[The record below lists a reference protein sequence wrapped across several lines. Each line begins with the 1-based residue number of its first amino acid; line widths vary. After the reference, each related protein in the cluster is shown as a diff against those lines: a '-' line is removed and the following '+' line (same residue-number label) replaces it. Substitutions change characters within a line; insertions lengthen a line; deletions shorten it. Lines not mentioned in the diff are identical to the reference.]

1 MVRMWE
7 KFKDVSSIGIADISA
22 TGISAIFWFYV
33 ASMLGPETYGHITY
47 ALSIAG
53 LASTISLLGASNTL
67 TVYTSKKIPIQPTL
81 YVITLSAGIISSI
94 IVFFIFFDIG
104 TSLLILGYIIFGLVI
119 AEILGRKL
127 YKEYAKYVLIQ
138 RILMVS
144 LAIGFYYIIGE
155 NGILIGI
162 SSSFAP
168 YIFGI
173 VKGFRKNKIEFKL
186 VKERIGFIT
195 NSYLQTLSGILS
207 GSLDKLIIGPLFGF
221 ALLGNYS
228 LSLQFLSLLT
238 LIPIAV
244 GKYLMPND
252 ASGNENKK
260 LKKMVI
266 LFSIVL
272 AILGFTIGP
281 IVITS
286 VFPKF
291 TEAEEVIRIVS
302 ISVIPSTIAMTYQ
315 TKFLGKEK
323 SRLVL
328 ISSSI
333 WTGTQIIGILI
344 LGNYF
349 GVNGIAFSLVL
360 GTTASA
366 IYSFFANKTILNK
379 SDKLE
384 KD

>member
-1 MVRMWE
+1 MIKIWG
-7 KFKDVSSIGIADISA
+7 KFKDLSSISIADISA
-22 TGISAIFWFYV
+22 SGISAVFWFYI
-33 ASMLGPETYGHITY
+33 ASILGPETYGHITY

-67 TVYTSKKIPIQPTL
+67 TVYTAKKIPIQPAL
-81 YVITLSAGIISSI
+81 YIITLSAGTISSI
-94 IVFFIFFDIG
+94 IVFLIFFDIG

-119 AEILGRKL
+119 AEILGHKL

-144 LAIGFYYIIGE
+144 LSIGLYHIIGE

-162 SSSFAP
+162 SSSFIP
-168 YIFGI
+168 YIIGI
-173 VKGFRKNKIEFKL
+173 VKGFRRNKIEFKL

-207 GSLDKLIIGPLFGF
+207 GSLDKLIIGPIFGF

-228 LSLQFLSLLT
+228 LGLQFLALLT

-244 GKYLMPND
+244 SKYLVPND

-260 LKKMVI
+260 IKKITI

-272 AILGFTIGP
+272 AILGFTVGP
-281 IVITS
+281 LVMTS
-286 VFPKF
+286 IFPKF
-291 TEAEEVIRIVS
+291 IEAEEVIQIVS
-302 ISVIPSTIAMTYQ
+302 ISVVPSTISMTYQ
-315 TKFLGKEK
+315 TKFLGREK

-333 WTGTQIIGILI
+333 WTGTQIVGILV

-349 GVNGIAFSLVL
+349 GINGIAFSLVL
-360 GTTASA
+360 GTTAAA
-366 IYSFFANKTILNK
+366 IYSFFADKTIVDD
-379 SDKLE
+379 SDLLK

>member
-1 MVRMWE
+1 MAKIWQ
-7 KFKDVSSIGIADISA
+7 KFKDVSSISIADIIGS
-22 TGISAIFWFYV
+22 GVSAIFWFYV

-53 LASTISLLGASNTL
+53 LASTISLLGASSTL
-67 TVYTSKKIPIQPTL
+67 TVYTAKKIPIQPAL
-81 YVITLSAGIISSI
+81 YVITLSAGAISTI
-94 IVFFIFFDIG
+94 IVFLIFFDIG

-127 YKEYAKYVLIQ
+127 YKEYAKYVLTQ

-168 YIFGI
+168 YVFGI
-173 VKGFRKNKIEFKL
+173 VKGFRKNKIQFKL
-186 VKERIGFIT
+186 VRERIGFIT

-207 GSLDKLIIGPLFGF
+207 GYLDKLIIGPIFGF

-228 LSLQFLSLLT
+228 LGLQFLTILT

-244 GKYLMPND
+244 GKYLVPND

-260 LKKMVI
+260 MKKILI
-266 LFSIVL
+266 LFSIFL
-272 AILGFTIGP
+272 AVIGFTIGP
-281 IVITS
+281 IVSTS
-286 VFPKF
+286 LFPKF
-291 TEAEEVIRIVS
+291 TDAEEIIRIVS
-302 ISVIPSTIAMTYQ
+302 ISVIPSTISMTYQ
-315 TKFLGKEK
+315 TKFLGREK
-323 SRLVL
+323 SRLVF
-328 ISSSI
+328 ISSGI
-333 WTGTQIIGILI
+333 WTVTQIIGILV
-344 LGNYF
+344 LGNYY

-360 GTTASA
+360 GTSA
-366 IYSFFANKTILNK
+366 AAVYSFFADKTI
-379 SDKLE
+379 SDEPDKLK

>member
-1 MVRMWE
+1 MARIWE
-7 KFKDVSSIGIADISA
+7 KFKDLSSISIADISA
-22 TGISAIFWFYV
+22 TGISAVFWFYV
-33 ASMLGPETYGHITY
+33 AFILGPETYGHITY
-47 ALSIAG
+47 AISIAA
-53 LASTISLLGASNTL
+53 LASTISLLGAANTL
-67 TVYTSKKIPIQPTL
+67 TVYTAKKIPIQPTL
-81 YVITLSAGIISSI
+81 YILTLSAGLISSI
-94 IVFFIFFDIG
+94 VVFFIFYDIG
-104 TSLLILGYIIFGLVI
+104 TSLLILGYIIFGLII
-119 AEILGRKL
+119 AEILGHKL
-127 YKEYAKYVLIQ
+127 YKEYAKYVLTQ

-155 NGILIGI
+155 DGILIGI
-162 SSSFAP
+162 ASSFAP
-168 YIFGI
+168 YIVRI
-173 VKGFRKNKIEFKL
+173 VKGFRKNKINFKL
-186 VKERIGFIT
+186 VKKRIGFMT
-195 NSYLQTLSGILS
+195 NSYLQTLSGVLS

-228 LSLQFLSLLT
+228 LGLQFLALLT
-238 LIPIAV
+238 LIPISV
-244 GKYLMPND
+244 GRYLMPND

-260 LKKMVI
+260 LKKMII
-266 LFSIVL
+266 LFSIGL
-272 AILGFTIGP
+272 AILGFIIGP

-291 TEAEEVIRIVS
+291 TEAEDVIRIVS

-315 TKFLGKEK
+315 TKFLGREK

-360 GTTASA
+360 GTTAA
-366 IYSFFANKTILNK
+366 AVYSFFA
-379 SDKLE
+379 DKMTSYKPDGLKNE
-384 KD
+384 

>member
-1 MVRMWE
+1 MKIWG
-7 KFKDVSSIGIADISA
+7 KFKDVSSISIADISA
-22 TGISAIFWFYV
+22 SGISAVFWFYV
-33 ASMLGPETYGHITY
+33 ASILGPETYGHITY
-47 ALSIAG
+47 AISIAG

-67 TVYTSKKIPIQPTL
+67 TVYTAKKIPIQPAL
-81 YVITLSAGIISSI
+81 YVITLSAGTISSI
-94 IVFFIFFDIG
+94 IVFLIFFDIG

-119 AEILGRKL
+119 AEILGHKI
-127 YKEYAKYVLIQ
+127 YKEYAKYVLTQ
-138 RILMVS
+138 RILMVT
-144 LAIGFYYIIGE
+144 LAIGFYYMIGE

-168 YIFGI
+168 YVFGI

-207 GSLDKLIIGPLFGF
+207 GSLDKLIIGPIFGF

-228 LSLQFLSLLT
+228 LGLQFLTLLT
-238 LIPIAV
+238 LIPIAI
-244 GKYLMPND
+244 GKYLVPND

-260 LKKMVI
+260 LKKIVI
-266 LFSIVL
+266 LFSVFL

-286 VFPKF
+286 IFPKF
-291 TEAEEVIRIVS
+291 TDAEEIIRIVS
-302 ISVIPSTIAMTYQ
+302 ISVIPSTISMTYQ
-315 TKFLGKEK
+315 TKFLGREK

-328 ISSSI
+328 ISSAI

-344 LGNYF
+344 LGNYY

-360 GTTASA
+360 GTSAAA
-366 IYSFFANKTILNK
+366 IYSFFANKTILNEP
-379 SDKLE
+379 DKLK

>member
-1 MVRMWE
+1 MVKIWG
-7 KFKDVSSIGIADISA
+7 KFKDVSSISIADISA
-22 TGISAIFWFYV
+22 SGISAVFWFYV
-33 ASMLGPETYGHITY
+33 ASILGPETYGHITY
-47 ALSIAG
+47 AISIAG

-67 TVYTSKKIPIQPTL
+67 TVYTAKKIPIQPAL
-81 YVITLSAGIISSI
+81 YLITLSAGTISSI
-94 IVFFIFFDIG
+94 IVFLIFFDIG

-119 AEILGRKL
+119 AEILGHKL
-127 YKEYAKYVLIQ
+127 YKEYAKYVLTQ
-138 RILMVS
+138 RILMVA

-168 YIFGI
+168 YVFGI

-186 VKERIGFIT
+186 VKERVGFIT

-207 GSLDKLIIGPLFGF
+207 GSLDKLIIGPIFGF

-228 LSLQFLSLLT
+228 LGLQFLALLT
-238 LIPIAV
+238 LIPIAI
-244 GKYLMPND
+244 GKYLVPND

-260 LKKMVI
+260 IKKIVI
-266 LFSIVL
+266 LFSVFL

-286 VFPKF
+286 IFPKF
-291 TEAEEVIRIVS
+291 TDAEEIIRIVS
-302 ISVIPSTIAMTYQ
+302 ISVIPSTISMTYQ
-315 TKFLGKEK
+315 TKFLGREK

-328 ISSSI
+328 ISSAI

-344 LGNYF
+344 LGNYY

-360 GTTASA
+360 GTSAAA
-366 IYSFFANKTILNK
+366 IYSFFANKTILNEP
-379 SDKLE
+379 DKLK